1 MQAKLIV
8 NLILFLLF
16 IPTMMIQAATF
27 EFLVRHEHAVGS
39 CHGKLILN
47 DREIL
52 YEASDEKHSLRW
64 PYLDI
69 QRLDVASPT
78 QITFKTYTSEGWKKL
93 GKDKAYQFHLI
104 EGELTTD
111 VQEFLRSKLSR
122 PMVARLVTAPQAHSV
137 LLHVRHRHRLGGCEG
152 QLEIAKDRLTYSSD
166 RAGDNRVWKFNEI
179 ETFGSTDPYHLR
191 LSTYNETFTFDM
203 KAPLES
209 KVYDIMWAKINRLE
223 AAQRT
228 KE

>member
-1 MQAKLIV
+1 VRAKLIV
-8 NLILFLLF
+8 NLILFPLF
-16 IPTMMIQAATF
+16 IPTMLIQAATF
-27 EFLVRHEHAVGS
+27 EFLVKHEHAVGS
-39 CHGKLILN
+39 CRGKLILN

-52 YEASDEKHSLRW
+52 YKASDEEHSLRW

-69 QRLDVASPT
+69 QRLDIASPT

-122 PMVARLVTAPQAHSV
+122 PMVARLVTAPQADPV

-179 ETFGSTDPYHLR
+179 VTFGSPDPYHLR
-191 LSTYNETFTFDM
+191 LTTYNETFTFDL

-209 KVYDIMWAKINRLE
+209 KVYDILWAKINRLE